1 MTWSLHIGLALAA
14 CIVTY
19 LATGAVLR
27 LLTVRAILDHAN
39 ERSSHAGA
47 VPRGGGIAVMAVII
61 GAWCALAWLAPGKVG
76 DSFNITAIA
85 LLAAGLAGISFLDDL
100 RGLPTLQRLVMQALA
115 VSLGC
120 LALPDSP
127 IFQGLLPPVADRLA
141 AGFCWLWFINL
152 FNFMDGIDGI
162 TAVET
167 ASIGLGIALIT
178 QISGAGTGLA
188 APSVIAAGAIIGF
201 GFLNWRPA
209 KIFLGDVGSVGLGF
223 LLGWLLLSLA
233 AAGQWLPA
241 LLLCL
246 YYLFDATWTL
256 LRRILR
262 GEKFWQAH
270 RSHFYQ
276 HAAQACGDHGRIALY
291 ILACNLCLTALAL
304 WAALGGNQWLTL
316 ILGGGAVAF
325 LLWYF
330 ARMKPLDEM
339 E

>member
-1 MTWSLHIGLALAA
+1 MSWSLHIGLGLGA
-14 CIVTY
+14 CIAAY
-19 LATGAVLR
+19 LATGAALR
-27 LLTVRAILDHAN
+27 LLTARAVLDHAN

-47 VPRGGGIAVMAVII
+47 VPRGGGIAVMTVII
-61 GAWCALAWLAPGKVG
+61 AGWAALAWLAPGYVG
-76 DSFNITAIA
+76 DSFNIAAIA
-85 LLAAGLAGISFLDDL
+85 LLAAGLAGFSFLDDL
-100 RGLPTLQRLVMQALA
+100 NGLPTLQRLMMQILAVALA
-115 VSLGC
+115 C
-120 LALPDSP
+120 LALPDDP
-127 IFQGLLPPVADRLA
+127 VFQGLLPPAADRLA

-162 TAVET
+162 TAVE
-167 ASIGLGIALIT
+167 AGSIGVGIALVT
-178 QISGAGTGLA
+178 QISGGAGGLA
-188 APSVIAAGAIIGF
+188 ALSAITAGAAIGF

-241 LLLCL
+241 LLLGL
-246 YYLFDATWTL
+246 YYLCDATWTL

-276 HAAQACGDHGRIALY
+276 HAARACGDHGRVAMLV
-291 ILACNLCLTALAL
+291 LACNVLLIAAAL
-304 WAALGGNQWLTL
+304 WTALGGNQWLAL
-316 ILGGGAVAF
+316 ILGGVAVAF

-330 ARMKPLDEM
+330 ARMKPQDGVE
-339 E
+339 

>member
-1 MTWSLHIGLALAA
+1 MSWSLHISLGLAA

-27 LLTVRAILDHAN
+27 LLTARAILDHAN

-61 GAWCALAWLAPGKVG
+61 AAWCALAWLAPGKVG

-85 LLAAGLAGISFLDDL
+85 LLAAGLAGFSFLDDL
-100 RGLPTLQRLVMQALA
+100 SNLPTLQRLMMQLLA
-115 VSLGC
+115 VALGC
-120 LALPDSP
+120 LVLPDSP
-127 IFQGLLPPVADRLA
+127 VFQGLLPPVADRLA

-162 TAVET
+162 TAVE
-167 ASIGLGIALIT
+167 AGSIGVGIALIT
-178 QISGAGTGLA
+178 QISGAGGDLA
-188 APSVIAAGAIIGF
+188 ALSAIAAGAVIGF
-201 GFLNWRPA
+201 GVLNWRPA

-241 LLLCL
+241 LLLSL
-246 YYLFDATWTL
+246 YYLCDATWTL
-256 LRRILR
+256 LRRIVR

-276 HAAQACGDHGRIALY
+276 HAAQACGDHGRIALL
-291 ILACNLCLTALAL
+291 ILTCNLLLIAAAL
-304 WAALGGNQWLTL
+304 WAALGGNQWLAL
-316 ILGGGAVAF
+316 ILGGAAVAF

-330 ARMKPLDEM
+330 AKMNPLDEM